1 MALNLAD
8 FETRLQEAVRSFWRV
23 RRLAREKNSTGDK
36 ADAGARGAVTS
47 GKHLDGFVEVIKAI
61 VVANGLT
68 EADVMTRGCT
78 LPGFFRATKD
88 WDVLVVHQGVLV
100 AAIELKSQ
108 VGSVGNNL
116 NNRAEEVLG
125 SATDLWTAYREGA
138 FHQGVKPGV
147 DTSRPFLGW
156 LMIFAA
162 PEDLRE
168 HVKGKKTVFPIFE
181 EFREST
187 YQRRYELLCEKL
199 ISERLYDAAA
209 LVVTPSTA
217 ENTGEYT
224 EIGVR
229 RFVAELAAHVA
240 KVAALAKA

>member
-1 MALNLAD
+1 MTLDLAD
-8 FETRLQEAVRSFWRV
+8 FEARLREAVRTFWRV
-23 RRLAREKNSTGDK
+23 RRLAREKNTLGER
-36 ADAGARGAVTS
+36 ADAGTRGSVTS
-47 GKHLDGFVEVIKAI
+47 GKHLDGFVELVKAV
-61 VVANGLT
+61 VVANGLD
-68 EADVMTRGCT
+68 EADVKTRGCT
-78 LPGFFRATKD
+78 LPGYFRATKD
-88 WDVLVVHQGVLV
+88 WDVLVVHKGVLV

-147 DTSRPFLGW
+147 NTARPFLGW

-162 PEDLRE
+162 PADLGE
-168 HVKGKKTVFPIFE
+168 HVKGKKTVFPVFE
-181 EFREST
+181 EFRETT
-187 YQRRYELLCEKL
+187 YRRRYELLCEKL

-209 LVVTPSTA
+209 LLVTPASA
-217 ENTGEYT
+217 EETGEYA
-224 EIGVR
+224 EVGVR

-240 KVAALAKA
+240 KVAALTTD